1 MKVTTDA
8 RFPCIFSEKSSLRFE
23 TLCIVDARRIFLKR
37 GKRLGL
43 NVALPLFV
51 LFCWTVASVC
61 GAVNSL
67 LLPSPMAVVHAAI
80 DMLRDGTLIAHVAA
94 SFSRVIVGYTISASL
109 ALFLSWMCARHAA
122 LEETLHYPLEFIRIV
137 PPLSLIPLL
146 ILWLGIGEAP
156 KLAIVMLASF
166 FSVYL
171 TSFSAFRHV
180 DPKFLELA
188 KSLNL
193 TASETFKHI
202 LLPQTLPSVMTCMRL
217 GFGFAWRALIGAE
230 LIAAAS
236 GLGWLIE
243 DASELGRTDVMLVGI
258 FSIAILGILAD
269 KVFVFF
275 TSRISPWAG
284 TLESITMTR
293 LK

>member
-1 MKVTTDA
+1 MK
-8 RFPCIFSEKSSLRFE
+8 PGLRF
-23 TLCIVDARRIFLKR
+23 L
-37 GKRLGL
+37 L
-43 NVALPLFV
+43 NIALPV
-51 LFCWTVASVC
+51 LVLLAWAIASAC

-67 LLPSPMAVVHAAI
+67 LLPSPAAVLRAAYE
-80 DMLRDGTLIAHVAA
+80 MLGDGTLFSHVSA
-94 SFSRVIVGYTISASL
+94 SFSRVIAGYTISASL
-109 ALFLSWMCARHAA
+109 ALFLSWMCARHEL
-122 LEETLHYPLEFIRIV
+122 LEEALHYPLEIIRIV

-193 TASETFKHI
+193 TSNEIFKHI
-202 LLPQTLPSVMTCMRL
+202 ILPQTLPSVMTCMRL

-269 KVFVFF
+269 KVFVYF
-275 TSRISPWAG
+275 TSKISPWAEK
-284 TLESITMTR
+284 LETITMAR

>member
-1 MKVTTDA
+1 MK
-8 RFPCIFSEKSSLRFE
+8 
-23 TLCIVDARRIFLKR
+23 
-37 GKRLGL
+37 
-43 NVALPLFV
+43 PLFV
-51 LFCWTVASVC
+51 SSAIPVLILLFWGTASAF
-61 GAVNSL
+61 GWVNAL
-67 LLPSPMAVVHAAI
+67 LLPSPGAVLQAAFE
-80 DMLRDGTLIAHVAA
+80 MLQDGSLFTHMVA
-94 SFSRVIVGYTISASL
+94 SFSRVIGGYIVSASL
-109 ALFLSWMCARHAA
+109 ALFLSWMCARHAL
-122 LEETLHYPLEFIRIV
+122 LEKFMHYPLEFIRIV

-156 KLAIVMLASF
+156 KIAIVMLASF

-188 KSLNL
+188 KCLKL
-193 TASETFKHI
+193 TPQETFKHI

-236 GLGWLIE
+236 GLGWLIQ
-243 DASELGRTDVMLVGI
+243 DASELGRTDVMMVGI
-258 FSIAILGILAD
+258 FSIALLGILAD
-269 KVFVFF
+269 IAFVYMA
-275 TSRISPWAG
+275 SKISPWASVLQG
-284 TLESITMTR
+284 KTMLW